1 MNVLVEFIGMILGAV
16 HEYVPEQYIPI
27 VDAVTAPTIAV
38 IILIFCCAVSVFFVR
53 AVVRSIW
60 SGV

>member
-1 MNVLVEFIGMILGAV
+1 MLVEFIGMVLGAV
-16 HEYVPEQYIPI
+16 HEYVTPEYIPI
-27 VDAVTAPTIAV
+27 VDAITAPVIAV
-38 IILIFCCAVSVFFVR
+38 VIVIFCCAVSVFFVR

>member
-1 MNVLVEFIGMILGAV
+1 MLVEFIGMILGAV
-16 HEYVPEQYIPI
+16 HEYVAPEYIPV
-27 VDAVTAPTIAV
+27 VDAVTAPVIAV
-38 IILIFCCAVSVFFVR
+38 VILIFCCVVSVFFVR

>member
-1 MNVLVEFIGMILGAV
+1 MLVDFIGMILGAV
-16 HEYVPEQYIPI
+16 HEYVIPEYIPI
-27 VDAVTAPTIAV
+27 VDAVLAPAVAV
-38 IILIFCCAVSVFFVR
+38 IILIFCCVVSVVFVR

>member
-1 MNVLVEFIGMILGAV
+1 MLVEFIGMILGAV
-16 HEYVPEQYIPI
+16 HPYVAPEYIPV
-27 VDAVTAPTIAV
+27 VDAVLAPTVAV

-53 AVVRSIW
+53 SVVRSIW